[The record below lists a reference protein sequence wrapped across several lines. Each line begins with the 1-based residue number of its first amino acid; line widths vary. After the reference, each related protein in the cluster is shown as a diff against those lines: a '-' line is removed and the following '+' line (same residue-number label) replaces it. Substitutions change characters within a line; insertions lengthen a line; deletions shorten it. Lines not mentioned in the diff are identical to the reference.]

1 MKEIKIA
8 PSLMCCDFLNL
19 NNEIKD
25 LEKSGVDLF
34 HIDIMDGNFV
44 DNFAMSSTEV
54 KAIKS
59 VTNIPLDVHLMVKE
73 PLRYIK
79 YFADAGADIITVH
92 IEACT
97 HLNRTLQEIKN
108 NNVKVGIALNPGTS
122 HLLLEPIV
130 DYLDIVL
137 IMAVNPGFAGQDFI
151 PSSIN
156 KVKKTRDFLDNLG
169 FNNIEIEVDGHI
181 NTQTVPPL
189 YSAGANIFVAGTAG
203 LFYGNRNYKENV
215 KKLRDCIYVAERK
228 QH

>member
-44 DNFAMSSTEV
+44 DNFAMSGTEI
-54 KAIKS
+54 KAIKRI
-59 VTNIPLDVHLMVKE
+59 TNIPLDVHLMIKE

-97 HLNRTLQEIKN
+97 HIDRILQEIKN
-108 NNVKVGIALNPGTS
+108 NKVKVGVALNPGTS
-122 HLLLEPIV
+122 HLLLEPVANYIDV
-130 DYLDIVL
+130 VL

-156 KVKKTRDFLDNLG
+156 KVKKTRDFLNSLG
-169 FNNIEIEVDGHI
+169 FNNVEIEVDGHI
-181 NTQTVPPL
+181 DTQTIPPL
-189 YSAGANIFVAGTAG
+189 YNAGASIFVAGTAG
-203 LFYGNRNYKENV
+203 LFYGDRDYKENI
-215 KKLRDCIYVAERK
+215 KKLRDCI
-228 QH
+228 

>member
-1 MKEIKIA
+1 
-8 PSLMCCDFLNL
+8 LCNFLNL

-44 DNFAMSSTEV
+44 DNFAMSGTE
-54 KAIKS
+54 IKS
-59 VTNIPLDVHLMVKE
+59 IKRITNIPLDVHLMVKE

-79 YFADAGADIITVH
+79 YFVDAGANIITVH

-151 PSSIN
+151 PSTVN
-156 KVKKTRDFLDNLG
+156 KVKKTRDFLNSLG
-169 FNNIEIEVDGHI
+169 FNNVEIEVDGHI
-181 NTQTVPPL
+181 DTQTIPL
-189 YSAGANIFVAGTAG
+189 LYDAGARIFVAGTAG
-203 LFYGNRNYKENV
+203 LFYGDRNYEENV
-215 KKLRDCIYVAERK
+215 KKLRECIN
-228 QH
+228 

>member
-1 MKEIKIA
+1 MKEIKIV

-44 DNFAMSSTEV
+44 DNFAMSGTE
-54 KAIKS
+54 IKS
-59 VTNIPLDVHLMVKE
+59 IKRITNIPLDVHLMVKE

-79 YFADAGADIITVH
+79 YFVDAGADIITVH

-151 PSSIN
+151 PSTVN
-156 KVKKTRDFLDNLG
+156 KVKKTRDFLNSLG
-169 FNNIEIEVDGHI
+169 FNNVEIEVDGHI
-181 NTQTVPPL
+181 DIQTIPPL
-189 YSAGANIFVAGTAG
+189 YDAGARIFVAGTAG
-203 LFYGNRNYKENV
+203 LFYGDRNYEENV
-215 KKLRDCIYVAERK
+215 KKLRSCVY
-228 QH
+228 